1 MLEICTHKSEKN
13 SNMNEN
19 LRTNQEQCHARTSN
33 ALQEGERPE
42 ANFAI
47 QLFEGKKVRFV
58 WDEEQE
64 KYYFAVVDI
73 VQVLT
78 ESADYQTARKYW
90 KVLKGRLLK
99 EGNETV
105 TNCYQLKLPAADG
118 KNRLTDVADLEQIF
132 RLIQSIPS
140 KKAEPV
146 KKWLA
151 EVGAQRIDQ
160 MIDPELTFQMAVED
174 YRRQGYSDRW
184 INERMRSIEMR
195 KELTDEWHRSGIHEP
210 KDFAILTNVLTKA
223 WSGMTTGE
231 YKRHKGLTKEN
242 LRDNMTNVELALNNT
257 LTEVAT
263 TEIAR
268 QRKTQGMKES
278 RQSAQAGGQIAKNT
292 RDDLERQL
300 GRTVISSERA
310 SDYIRPIESQDADAL
325 QLPDEEK

>member
-1 MLEICTHKSEKN
+1 
-13 SNMNEN
+13 MND
-19 LRTNQEQCHARTSN
+19 
-33 ALQEGERPE
+33 
-42 ANFAI
+42 NFAI
-47 QLFEGKKVRFV
+47 QLFEGKKVRIV
-58 WDEEQE
+58 WDAEQE
-64 KYYFAVVDI
+64 KYYFSVTDI

-78 ESADYQTARKYW
+78 DSADVKQYIKRMRARDAELNSKW
-90 KVLKGRLLK
+90 GTICTPVEMLA
-99 EGNETV
+99 
-105 TNCYQLKLPAADG
+105 PDG
-118 KNRLTDVADLEQIF
+118 KRRKTQAADLEGIF
-132 RLIQSIPS
+132 RIIQSIPS
-140 KKAEPV
+140 KKAEPI

-195 KELTDEWHRSGIHEP
+195 KELTDEWHRSGIHES

-242 LRDNMTNVELALNNT
+242 LRDNMTNVELALNT
-257 LTEVAT
+257 LAEVAT

-268 QRKTQGMKES
+268 QRQTQGMKES
-278 RQSAQAGGQIAKNT
+278 RQAAQAGGQIAKNT

-310 SDYIRPIESQDADAL
+310 SDYIKPIESKDTEARP
-325 QLPDEEK
+325 LPEEE

>member
-1 MLEICTHKSEKN
+1 
-13 SNMNEN
+13 MND
-19 LRTNQEQCHARTSN
+19 
-33 ALQEGERPE
+33 
-42 ANFAI
+42 NFAI

-58 WDEEQE
+58 WDEEKE
-64 KYYFAVVDI
+64 KYYFAIVDI

-78 ESADYQTARKYW
+78 DSDNPQTYW
-90 KVLKGRLLK
+90 RVLKKRLRD

-105 TNCYQLKLPAADG
+105 TNCNALKLPAADG
-118 KNRLTDVADLEQIF
+118 KKRLTDVADLEQIF

-160 MIDPELTFQMAVED
+160 MIDPELTFQMAIED

-242 LRDNMTNVELALNNT
+242 LRDNMTNVELALNT
-257 LTEVAT
+257 LAEVAT
-263 TEIAR
+263 IEIAR
-268 QRKTQGMKES
+268 QRKTQGMEES
-278 RQSAQAGGQIAKNT
+278 RQAAQAGGQIAKNT

-310 SDYIRPIESQDADAL
+310 SDYIRPIDSQETEAL
-325 QLPDEEK
+325 SLPDEA

>member
-1 MLEICTHKSEKN
+1 M
-13 SNMNEN
+13 
-19 LRTNQEQCHARTSN
+19 
-33 ALQEGERPE
+33 G
-42 ANFAI
+42 
-47 QLFEGKKVRFV
+47 
-58 WDEEQE
+58 
-64 KYYFAVVDI
+64 
-73 VQVLT
+73 
-78 ESADYQTARKYW
+78 RK
-90 KVLKGRLLK
+90 
-99 EGNETV
+99 
-105 TNCYQLKLPAADG
+105 
-118 KNRLTDVADLEQIF
+118 RLTDVADLEQIF

-210 KDFAILTNVLTKA
+210 RDFAILTNVLTKA

-242 LRDNMTNVELALNNT
+242 LRDNMTNVELALNT
-257 LTEVAT
+257 LAEVAT

-268 QRKTQGMKES
+268 QRQTNGMKES
-278 RQSAQAGGQIAKNT
+278 RDAAQAGGRIAKNT

-310 SDYIRPIESQDADAL
+310 SDYIKPIESQDADAL
-325 QLPDEEK
+325 PIPDEEK

>member
-1 MLEICTHKSEKN
+1 MDD
-13 SNMNEN
+13 
-19 LRTNQEQCHARTSN
+19 
-33 ALQEGERPE
+33 
-42 ANFAI
+42 NFAI
-47 QLFEGKKVRFV
+47 QLFEGKKVRIV
-58 WDEEQE
+58 WDAEQE
-64 KYYFAVVDI
+64 KYYFSVTDI

-78 ESADYQTARKYW
+78 DSVNPRDYIKKMLRRDPE
-90 KVLKGRLLK
+90 LKSKWGTICPPVEMLA
-99 EGNETV
+99 
-105 TNCYQLKLPAADG
+105 PDG
-118 KNRLTDVADLEQIF
+118 KRRKTQAADLEGIF
-132 RLIQSIPS
+132 RIIQAIPS

-242 LRDNMTNVELALNNT
+242 LRDNMTNVELALNT
-257 LTEVAT
+257 LAEVAT

-268 QRKTQGMKES
+268 QRQTKGMKES
-278 RQSAQAGGQIAKNT
+278 RDAAQAGGRIAKNT

-310 SDYIRPIESQDADAL
+310 SDYIKLIESQDADAL
-325 QLPDEEK
+325 PIPDEEK